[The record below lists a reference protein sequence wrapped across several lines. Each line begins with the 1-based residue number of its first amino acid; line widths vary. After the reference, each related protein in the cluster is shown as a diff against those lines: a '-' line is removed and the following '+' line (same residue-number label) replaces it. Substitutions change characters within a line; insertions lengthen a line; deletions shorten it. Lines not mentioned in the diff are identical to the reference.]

1 MIELAGLF
9 ALGLTLYA
17 MKAGPFFLGRLPQN
31 RFALALFDLLPVGL
45 LTALLL
51 SPIIVGA
58 VDQPMLE
65 GILVVAAVIAALV
78 LTVISGQ
85 AAIGILAGLVVLAV
99 AELI

>member
-17 MKAGPFFLGRLPQN
+17 MKAGPYFFGRLPQN
-31 RFALALFDLLPVGL
+31 RFALNLFDLLPVGL

-51 SPIIVGA
+51 SPVIVGA

-65 GILVVAAVIAALV
+65 GV
-78 LTVISGQ
+78 
-85 AAIGILAGLVVLAV
+85 LVVLAV
-99 AELI
+99 VTALVLSLVTGHAAMGIAGGLVLLAAAELL